1 MKNPGWRVLN
11 SSPFSPKLRI
21 SCLVAIA
28 GCLALT
34 SCKDSS
40 AMAWPASI
48 SAPGIQ
54 LRSFKIE
61 AGRISDAQLKE
72 GLQSAA
78 NALSAVYAEKR
89 KTYPQLK
96 GHLRGTAHIEAS
108 GTIRM
113 FAERN
118 SEFTPPEGK
127 SISEDF
133 IGATFGGKWKFPA
146 IGKDVMLTV
155 DFELAPG
162 S

>member
-1 MKNPGWRVLN
+1 MSKSYGRLLSLNPRTLKIRV
-11 SSPFSPKLRI
+11 
-21 SCLVAIA
+21 SCLAAIA
-28 GCLALT
+28 GCIALT

-40 AMAWPASI
+40 NTGWQASI

-72 GLQSAA
+72 GLQAA
-78 NALSAVYAEKR
+78 VDALSAVYAEKR
-89 KTYPQLK
+89 KNHPQLK

-127 SISEDF
+127 SISDDF

-146 IGKDVMLTV
+146 PGKDVMLTL